1 MAPDLER
8 SRADNRKYDMKAAF
22 PFLPPVGLAAA
33 IFLVPGTAAAQS
45 SYPYP
50 CNGSPGERQVGMG
63 GGSPGLAPFP
73 ICVAGP
79 ASGSGSGYGAS
90 VAAASSYDP
99 VLDAMVRDVMA
110 RQKLLAAEQ
119 ARAAAIDAKMARDP
133 AFRRMHL
140 GAWDFFQADPGAKPG
155 ETCTAVWMKQ
165 GQLVFISG
173 PGPGYDGGMLTFGG
187 KDIPQPTGMQTI
199 TVTMKQSRY
208 PAQTV
213 KAVNYTMPGQVFGAI
228 SLTVPDIDK
237 AIDTMLD
244 VEQFEILI
252 DGKRVSDIG
261 WSGGNGA
268 RDRLR
273 ECVHPG

>member
-1 MAPDLER
+1 
-8 SRADNRKYDMKAAF
+8 MKAAF
-22 PFLPPVGLAAA
+22 RFLPPACFAAA
-33 IFLVPGTAAAQS
+33 IFLMPGTAAAQTS
-45 SYPYP
+45 YP
-50 CNGSPGERQVGMG
+50 CNGSPGERQVGMA

-79 ASGSGSGYGAS
+79 ASGGNASAYGAS
-90 VAAASSYDP
+90 VAAASSYDRE
-99 VLDAMVRDVMA
+99 LDAMVRHVMA

-119 ARAAAIDAKMARDP
+119 AHAAAIDEKLARDP
-133 AFRRMHL
+133 EFRRMHL
-140 GAWDFFQADPGAKPG
+140 GAWDFFQADPEAKPG

-165 GQLVFISG
+165 GELVAISG
-173 PGPGYDGGMLTFGG
+173 PGPDYDGGMLTFWSN
-187 KDIPQPTGMQTI
+187 DIPQPADMRTI
-199 TVTMKQSRY
+199 TVTLKQSRY

-213 KAVNYTMPGQVFGAI
+213 KAVNYTMPGQTSGAI

-252 DGKRVSDIG
+252 DGDRVSSIG
-261 WSGGNGA
+261 WSGGNDA

-273 ECVHPG
+273 ECVHAG

>member
-1 MAPDLER
+1 MT
-8 SRADNRKYDMKAAF
+8 AAF
-22 PFLPPVGLAAA
+22 RILSPVCLAAA
-33 IFLVPGTAAAQS
+33 IFLMPGKVAAQTS
-45 SYPYP
+45 YP
-50 CNGSPGERQVGMG
+50 CNGSPGERQVGMA

-79 ASGSGSGYGAS
+79 ASGGNASAYGAS
-90 VAAASSYDP
+90 VAAASSYDRE
-99 VLDAMVRDVMA
+99 LNAMVRHVMA

-119 ARAAAIDAKMARDP
+119 AHAAAIDQKLAQDP
-133 AFRRMHL
+133 EFRRMHL

-165 GQLVFISG
+165 GELVAISG
-173 PGPGYDGGMLTFGG
+173 PGPDYDGGMLTFWSN
-187 KDIPQPTGMQTI
+187 DIPQPADMRTI
-199 TVTMKQSRY
+199 TVTLKQSRY

-213 KAVNYTMPGQVFGAI
+213 KAVNYTMPGQTSGAI

-244 VEQFEILI
+244 VEQFEIFI
-252 DGKRVSDIG
+252 DGSRVSDIG
-261 WSGGNGA
+261 WNGGNDA